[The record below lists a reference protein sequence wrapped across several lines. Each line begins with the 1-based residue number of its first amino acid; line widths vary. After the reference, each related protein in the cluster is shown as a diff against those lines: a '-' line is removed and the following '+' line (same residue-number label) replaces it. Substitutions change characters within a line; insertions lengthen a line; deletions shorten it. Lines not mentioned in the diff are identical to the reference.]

1 VEHLLWRTERAG
13 GELQAPWSY
22 RRFRLGEARFDELIA
37 PADPHLVRAALARWL
52 AAAHEEAARVA
63 EFRGRNAPRAEGT
76 DRYEYLVNE
85 GASSLHAIPG
95 VKFARPN
102 GSFLVWLGDTAIYQF
117 RFADSDK
124 VSPIGAVLSG
134 TAIRELV
141 GNGYVM
147 DPLFQL
153 EEPIPVPPPF
163 HEMVL
168 LAWAGNLRDGL
179 ATAFVGK
186 GTTND
191 AGQIQWAWLEPLLP
205 EGALPVELGTQPVLP
220 PAFPGE
226 EEPTLPL
233 GLRRG

>member
-13 GELQAPWSY
+13 ELQAPGSY
-22 RRFRLGEARFDELIA
+22 RRFRLGEPRFDKLIA
-37 PADPHLVRAALARWL
+37 PADPQRVRAALARWL

-63 EFRGRNAPRAEGT
+63 GFRGRNAPRAEGT

-85 GASSLHAIPG
+85 GAALLRSIPG

-117 RFADSDK
+117 RFADNDT
-124 VSPIGAVLSG
+124 VSPVGAVLSG
-134 TAIRELV
+134 TVIRELV
-141 GNGYVM
+141 GSGYAM
-147 DPLFQL
+147 EPLFQL
-153 EEPIPVPPPF
+153 PEPIPAPPPF

-179 ATAFVGK
+179 ATAFVGR
-186 GTTND
+186 GTTDD

-205 EGALPVELGTQPVLP
+205 DGALPVEPEAPPMLP
-220 PAFPGE
+220 SAFPGE

-233 GLRRG
+233 ELRRG